1 MLPRERCAAA
11 CYREPVAISSTELQ
25 RRLVEA
31 FPAAKIKVQDLTGTA
46 DHYSVSIEAEAFVG
60 KLPLAR
66 HRLVYAALGE
76 AMKAE
81 IHALAL
87 TTLAPGETPA

>member
-1 MLPRERCAAA
+1 MSTTELEQRLAAA
-11 CYREPVAISSTELQ
+11 
-25 RRLVEA
+25 
-31 FPAAKIKVQDLTGTA
+31 FPGAEIAAKDLTGTKDHFSVTIVA
-46 DHYSVSIEAEAFVG
+46 DAFVG

-87 TTLAPGETPA
+87 TTLAPGENPA